1 MQQLSEAAAFP
12 FCAAAAQ
19 VASFM
24 ASLSGEAFPH
34 SPAASTCPATITNT
48 SLSQRSIWLLFR
60 DNNSE
65 TIKIKMV
72 EINEIR

>member
-1 MQQLSEAAAFP
+1 
-12 FCAAAAQ
+12 
-19 VASFM
+19 M